1 MKTTFAVLWST
12 VVLCLGLTA
21 CGGSGGSG
29 GGNGIA
35 APMAADA
42 SGLALP
48 DSPALR
54 APGGEEAP
62 SLTAQ
67 AATSPA
73 LDAQAIT
80 ARLNAEDARNG
91 LYYVY
96 AANGTNGT
104 RQKLRINFDTKSYTL
119 TDNLGEATSGIFG
132 EDPGEPGTYLF
143 ASSRIT
149 GAVNTARFRIAADAI
164 VGAFPFEKPWSNPV
178 SYQITSFIAAR
189 AFVTDPAQLDGE
201 YNRLGISLNSDG
213 SADSQ
218 IVPMLI
224 SGKGTRLMM
233 CFDSAIN
240 QPEACPLE
248 SRRVYTITPGA
259 DFVWTGTN
267 VNAPTD
273 VLGFRMARIGGQ
285 NVALLGGS
293 SPTAPDVRPF
303 RIALRDLTTWPTAR
317 YVGSS
322 SDGRWGTNLLG
333 PTSTSRTSF
342 DATGTSTTLALPVND
357 VDPRM
362 PQGIRLINGSGVDK
376 YFATQNGT
384 LAVIVGARNP
394 GTQGYIQIGLFK
406 DNGGV
411 DPRSGSYEAY
421 SAQRDPVKLT
431 LDFDAGTYQMN
442 EAFQQASSGTFS
454 ADPSDP
460 GTYVFA
466 SPRIAGVVNTARFR
480 VTDDAIVGAFPFY
493 VSALATPQHQV
504 QPFVAVRNLVTSQ
517 ADLPG
522 SYDLIVAGTPAAL
535 APRYLSSS
543 IARVV
548 IGPDGALTKI
558 CRLTP
563 VTTCAEEASPGA
575 FVVSTISNQWY
586 LFSGG
591 GSALFTFVVA
601 NVGSRKIMLAFGRQ
615 SYGSDDKLGSYLL
628 LGPRQP
634 TTGSATWLSG
644 AVHSYSSAGELG
656 ALVTGPSS
664 YAGPYQR
671 ADGTTVPFA
680 LTLSP
685 VTNNGQVMTGTDAS
699 GTPFLAI
706 NDGRFVFAMPS
717 NGDASQ
723 LHIGLMN

>member
-1 MKTTFAVLWST
+1 MLQA
-12 VVLCLGLTA
+12 LG
-21 CGGSGGSG
+21 
-29 GGNGIA
+29 
-35 APMAADA
+35 D
-42 SGLALP
+42 
-48 DSPALR
+48 
-54 APGGEEAP
+54 EQAP

-67 AATSPA
+67 LATSTG
-73 LDAQAIT
+73 LDARAISD
-80 ARLNAEDARNG
+80 RLNAADPRNG
-91 LYYVY
+91 VYYVY

-104 RQKLRINFDTKSYTL
+104 RQKLGINFDTKSYTL
-119 TDNLGEATSGIFG
+119 TDSLGQATSDTFG

-149 GAVNTARFRIAADAI
+149 SAVNTARFRITADAI

-178 SYQITSFIAAR
+178 SYQVTSFIAAR

-201 YNRLGISLNSDG
+201 YNRLGVSLNSDG

-224 SGKGTRLMM
+224 SGKGTELMM
-233 CFDSAIN
+233 CFDNAIN

-248 SRRVYTITPGA
+248 SRRVYTITRGA

-267 VNAPTD
+267 VAAPTD

-293 SPTAPDVRPF
+293 GPTAPDVRPF
-303 RIALRDLTTWPTAR
+303 RIALRDVTTWPSAR

-322 SDGRWGTNLLG
+322 SDGRWGTNFLG
-333 PTSTSRTSF
+333 PANTARTSF
-342 DATGTSTTLALPVND
+342 DATGTSTTLTMPVND

-362 PQGIRLINGSGVDK
+362 PQGIRLINGNGVDR

-411 DPRSGSYEAY
+411 DPRSGSYEAF

-442 EAFQQASSGTFS
+442 EGFQQASSGTFS
-454 ADPSDP
+454 ADPSDL
-460 GTYVFA
+460 GSYVFA

-504 QPFVAVRNLVTSQ
+504 QPFIAVRNLVTSQ

-522 SYDLIVAGTPAAL
+522 SYDLVVAGTPAAL

-543 IARVV
+543 MAQVV
-548 IGPDGALTKI
+548 IGPDGERTKI
-558 CRLTP
+558 CRLIP
-563 VTTCAEEASPGA
+563 ATTCADEASPGA
-575 FVVSTISNQWY
+575 FIVSTTSNEWY

-591 GSALFTFVVA
+591 GSMLFRFVVA
-601 NVGSRKIMLAFGRQ
+601 NVGSHKIMLSFDREV
-615 SYGSDDKLGSYLL
+615 YGSDNRLGAYLL

-634 TTGSATWLSG
+634 TTGPATWLSG

-664 YAGPYQR
+664 YAGSYQR
-671 ADGTTVPFA
+671 ADGTTTPFA
-680 LTLSP
+680 LTLGA
-685 VTNNGQVMTGTDAS
+685 VTNNGQVKTGSDAG
-699 GTPFLAI
+699 GTPYLAI

-723 LHIGLMN
+723 LHIGLAN

>member
-1 MKTTFAVLWST
+1 MKTTLAALWSA

-21 CGGSGGSG
+21 CGGGGGNG

-42 SGLALP
+42 SGPALSG
-48 DSPALR
+48 SPALQ
-54 APGGEEAP
+54 APGDEEAP

-67 AATSPA
+67 TATGAA
-73 LDAQAIT
+73 LDAQAIA
-80 ARLNAEDARNG
+80 ARLNAADARNG

-104 RQKLRINFDTKSYTL
+104 RQKLRVNFDTRSYTL
-119 TDNLGEATSGIFG
+119 TDHLGEATSGTFG

-178 SYQITSFIAAR
+178 SYQVTAFIAAR

-201 YNRLGISLNSDG
+201 YNRLGISLTSDG

-224 SGKGTRLMM
+224 SGKGTQLLM
-233 CFDSAIN
+233 CFDSAIY

-285 NVALLGGS
+285 NVALLGGAS
-293 SPTAPDVRPF
+293 LTAPDVRPF

-333 PTSTSRTSF
+333 PASTSRTSF
-342 DATGTSTTLALPVND
+342 DATGTSATLALPVND

-362 PQGIRLINGSGVDK
+362 PQGIRLINGSGVDR

-411 DPRSGSYEAY
+411 DPRSGNYQAY
-421 SAQRDPVKLT
+421 STQRDPVRLT

-454 ADPSDP
+454 ADSSDP
-460 GTYVFA
+460 GSYVFA

-493 VSALATPQHQV
+493 VSALATPPHQV

-548 IGPDGALTKI
+548 IGPDGELTKI

-575 FVVSTISNQWY
+575 FVVSTASNQWY

-601 NVGSRKIMLAFGRQ
+601 NVGSHKIMLAFGRQ
-615 SYGSDDKLGSYLL
+615 AYGSDSKLGPYLL

-634 TTGSATWLSG
+634 ATGPATWLTGS
-644 AVHSYSSAGELG
+644 VHSYSSAGELG
-656 ALVTGPSS
+656 ALAVGPSS
-664 YAGPYQR
+664 YGGSYQR
-671 ADGTTVPFA
+671 ADGTTAPFA
-680 LTLSP
+680 LTLGP
-685 VTNNGQVMTGTDAS
+685 VTNNGRVMTGTAKPGAAAPS
-699 GTPFLAI
+699 PSFPTPTPA
-706 NDGRFVFAMPS
+706 RPR
-717 NGDASQ
+717 
-723 LHIGLMN
+723 